1 MNPKGLQVSTPTDT
15 TIVLTRSFN
24 APRRLVWEAMTE
36 PAKVRRWM
44 FAPPGWTMTTCEG
57 EPRVGGT
64 FRMAWNDEN
73 GNPSLLIHG
82 VNKEVILHERIV
94 HTEIMEMGC
103 GGPIGELLA
112 TIELTEKG
120 SVTHM
125 RMTLAFDSKEARDG
139 ALASGMEQ
147 GMEAGYKQLDAMLAP
162 HA

>member
-64 FRMAWNDEN
+64 FRLAWNDEK

-139 ALASGMEQ
+139 ALASGMEH